1 MKKIT
6 YSFLSLLMLLLAMP
20 ASMLARTTV
29 TFDFAAN
36 PWGLPLSSSASGE
49 ADKGAITSPILQD
62 GVTLTTTDGTT
73 KTKMW
78 VTNDAI
84 DFRVYKSGGSFT
96 FTAPKGKVIEK
107 IEFAGTVA
115 ATADAGTY
123 DGSSR
128 TWVQPKEQVNAVKFT
143 ATNTNKIKKAILT
156 IADPGEGAEVVVLP
170 EIADF
175 ASLKAAEQDKAVKLT
190 VTNGKV
196 VYAGSKDLIVEDAT
210 GAIDFYNWGLTATA
224 GQVINGTV
232 EAKYSEFMGMPQAAK
247 TANTD
252 VAALTITDGD
262 AVAPV
267 AMEFADAMKAT
278 SYLKYV
284 TLTDFTIEE
293 ADGNTYLVSG
303 ENKIQL
309 YDKFKVEYTLPK
321 DIQSISGIIIPFVA
335 KGSTDVIVEIAP
347 TSAEDIVAKPEGPA
361 YPEAGTYYI
370 KNVATGKF
378 MAAGSSWG
386 SHAIVDDHGFDVK
399 LATLEEGKYT
409 IDTQISN
416 GGVKNFL
423 NGEFTDG
430 ASFTWT
436 FVATTATDGT
446 PAFYINNGEKNLSAQ
461 EGNQDVVLQTTD
473 NDYAK
478 WVFVTEAER
487 IAALANATAEAGMD
501 ATWLI
506 KGHNIGRNDTRNNTW
521 QGSVKPGGDVTNMN
535 AEKYNTDF
543 DVSQTIKVPN
553 GKYVLE
559 LQGFYRNGEIKIS
572 APAHLNGSEN
582 LYAKA
587 YANTVETSLPS
598 VYADAGKVD
607 AGSSVEGIEGKFP
620 NSQADASKFF
630 SAGAYNLALDPVVVS
645 DGTLKIGVKKVEK
658 VAADWACFDNFRLTY
673 YGEVTDVAV
682 FKEAYEAALAAA
694 KAAVSDDTYAE
705 VAGDE
710 RTALTAAIDANSTVA
725 EETKDAYVAATTALN
740 EATNTFK
747 GAKDAYVALA
757 TAKAQYKDFDVAAYK
772 YASEEKATALA
783 DALLATAKN
792 AEEATAKASALVA
805 AVRSIVESNALAEG
819 VEGATNYTESIKN
832 PNAEALDGWT
842 TALGEINKG
851 NIKVLNNEPFTDAEG
866 NSTHSY
872 FDGGSW
878 GDKAWDVTFSQDV
891 TLPKGK
897 YLLTATSRASADL
910 TSFALFAGEAR
921 AEMKHVGASGEL
933 FDRGWNDN
941 SVEFEVAEDDATV
954 NLGVQGVTD
963 KQHQWMS
970 FTRFRLVKVGEV
982 APSILEIN
990 NLADLRKIEVE
1001 DEWAEVPVKVNL
1013 HDAKITAL
1021 HKSSDYGMDMIDF
1034 AILEDATG
1042 AIAISALLNE
1052 ATATGLLEDNFTVGA
1067 VLNGSLYA
1075 LYSWPNSLSVLEG
1088 MTEKSDYKVT
1098 PSTLEVPEAKLGD
1111 ILKYENDL
1119 RVFELKDVTIKNVG
1133 NEEYPEYNL
1142 YQDGRAV
1149 MLSDALQLFPI
1160 GQAIPEKLESI
1171 TGILYGLAEELGQE
1185 VTDYMFVPTSYKST
1199 PVVENIAGLSK
1210 IEGGEMEDP
1219 SVKLMLKNAKITYVQ
1234 NMDEGID
1241 PRATVAFAILEDETG
1256 AVEISNII
1264 TKANANSWF
1273 DGELKEG
1280 VELNGYINVNYS
1292 AWSTALVANDE
1303 TSKSVLTITPTT
1315 ITPTEAK
1322 IADLQKAENHLR
1334 LFELKD
1340 VDFAVEDGAPV
1351 IKQDDASII
1360 LADQFSVLPE
1370 DMPETAKFESIEG
1383 VVFLDFESYVFCP
1396 ISYTLAE
1403 AKPIEVN
1410 SIADLNKLGE
1420 ENEGATIKL
1429 KLTDA
1434 QITVAD
1440 AYMNSAIIEDKTG
1453 AFNAQYFF
1461 AEAVGME
1468 MLKDEF
1474 KQGVVLNGYLYATY
1488 SYGSIEVCDLT
1499 AESNITTTEAPVVA
1513 TEADFAE
1520 VLKAENN
1527 FRLYEFKNITVNKNE
1542 DDKFQL
1548 VKGDAKAEISDRTHS
1563 LEESMMATVES
1574 VVGYFR
1580 VVGDDAEFTL
1590 LSYKTSTSDG
1600 ISALEVAAKNAAVY
1614 NMNGAKVRNAGESV
1628 KGLAKGIYVVGGKKI
1643 VVK

>member
-20 ASMLARTTV
+20 AGLLARTTV

-36 PWGLPLSSSASGE
+36 PWKLPLSEGS
-49 ADKGAITSPILQD
+49 DKAGVVTKPITQD
-62 GVTLTTTDGTT
+62 GVVLTATDGSTPT
-73 KTKMW
+73 QMFSG
-78 VTNDAI
+78 N
-84 DFRVYKSGGSFT
+84 FRVYADGTIT
-96 FTAPKGKVIEK
+96 FTAPEGKVVEK
-107 IEFAGTVA
+107 IEFTGSPINLDTKV
-115 ATADAGTY
+115 GTY
-123 DGSSR
+123 NTTSR
-128 TWVQPKEQVNAVKFT
+128 IWTQPTPQVNAVTFSASGK
-143 ATNTNKIKKAILT
+143 ATKISKAVLT
-156 IADPGEGAEVVVLP
+156 IADPGEEAEVVVLP
-170 EIADF
+170 EITDF
-175 ASLKAAEQDKAVKLT
+175 ASLKACEKDKAVKLT

-267 AMEFADAMKAT
+267 AMTFVDAMKAT

-293 ADGNTYLVSG
+293 ADGKTYLVNG

-309 YDKFKVEYTLPK
+309 YNKFNVEYTLPEN
-321 DIQSISGIIIPFVA
+321 IQSISGIIIPFVA

-543 DVSQTIKVPN
+543 DVNQTIKVPN

-673 YGEVTDVAV
+673 YGEVNDVAV

-705 VAGDE
+705 VVGDE

-725 EETKDAYVAATTALN
+725 EETKEAYIAATTALN

-747 GAKDAYVALA
+747 GAKESYVALA
-757 TAKAQYKDFDVAAYK
+757 TAKAQYKDFEVAAYK
-772 YASEEKATALA
+772 YASEEKASALA
-783 DALLATAKN
+783 DALVATAKN

-832 PNAEALDGWT
+832 PNAEALEGWT

-851 NIKVLNNEPFTDAEG
+851 AINIKTAEPFTDAEG

-878 GDKAWDVTFSQDV
+878 NDNAWDVTFSQDV

-941 SVEFEVAEDDATV
+941 SVEFEVTEDDAVV

-982 APSILEIN
+982 AP
-990 NLADLRKIEVE
+990 A
-1001 DEWAEVPVKVNL
+1001 A
-1013 HDAKITAL
+1013 
-1021 HKSSDYGMDMIDF
+1021 
-1034 AILEDATG
+1034 
-1042 AIAISALLNE
+1042 
-1052 ATATGLLEDNFTVGA
+1052 
-1067 VLNGSLYA
+1067 
-1075 LYSWPNSLSVLEG
+1075 
-1088 MTEKSDYKVT
+1088 
-1098 PSTLEVPEAKLGD
+1098 
-1111 ILKYENDL
+1111 
-1119 RVFELKDVTIKNVG
+1119 
-1133 NEEYPEYNL
+1133 
-1142 YQDGRAV
+1142 
-1149 MLSDALQLFPI
+1149 
-1160 GQAIPEKLESI
+1160 
-1171 TGILYGLAEELGQE
+1171 
-1185 VTDYMFVPTSYKST
+1185 
-1199 PVVENIAGLSK
+1199 
-1210 IEGGEMEDP
+1210 
-1219 SVKLMLKNAKITYVQ
+1219 
-1234 NMDEGID
+1234 
-1241 PRATVAFAILEDETG
+1241 
-1256 AVEISNII
+1256 
-1264 TKANANSWF
+1264 
-1273 DGELKEG
+1273 
-1280 VELNGYINVNYS
+1280 
-1292 AWSTALVANDE
+1292 
-1303 TSKSVLTITPTT
+1303 
-1315 ITPTEAK
+1315 
-1322 IADLQKAENHLR
+1322 
-1334 LFELKD
+1334 
-1340 VDFAVEDGAPV
+1340 
-1351 IKQDDASII
+1351 
-1360 LADQFSVLPE
+1360 
-1370 DMPETAKFESIEG
+1370 
-1383 VVFLDFESYVFCP
+1383 
-1396 ISYTLAE
+1396 
-1403 AKPIEVN
+1403 PIEVN
-1410 SIADLNKLGE
+1410 SIAELNKLGE

-1440 AYMNSAIIEDKTG
+1440 ASMSSAIIEDKTG

-1461 AEAVGME
+1461 AEAVGTE

-1474 KQGVVLNGYLYATY
+1474 KQGVVLNGYLYAKY
-1488 SYGSIEVCDLT
+1488 SYGSIEVCENT
-1499 AESNITTTEAPVVA
+1499 ANSDITTTEAPVVP

-1527 FRLYEFKNITVNKNE
+1527 FRLYEFKNITVNKNVS
-1542 DDKFQL
+1542 DKFQL
-1548 VKGDAKAEISDRTHS
+1548 VKGDTKAEIADRTHS
-1563 LEESMMATVES
+1563 LDESMMANVES

-1580 VVGDDAEFTL
+1580 IAGDEAEFTL
-1590 LSYKTSTSDG
+1590 LSYKTATPDG

-1614 NMNGAKVRNAGESV
+1614 NLNGAKVLGAGESV